1 MQLLT
6 KILQL
11 LLIMLT
17 VKGMKGE
24 VVGGEEDGEGRE
36 GEKEEGEDGEG
47 VGERKGEMKGEWNLL
62 VS

>member
-36 GEKEEGEDGEG
+36 GEKEEGE
-47 VGERKGEMKGEWNLL
+47 RW
-62 VS
+62 

>member
-17 VKGMKGE
+17 VQGMMGE

-36 GEKEEGEDGEG
+36 GEKEEGERWRGSG
-47 VGERKGEMKGEWNLL
+47 
-62 VS
+62 

>member
-17 VKGMKGE
+17 VKGVKSE
-24 VVGGEEDGEGRE
+24 VAGGEEDGEGRE
-36 GEKEEGEDGEG
+36 KREKGGEG
-47 VGERKGEMKGEWNLL
+47 VSERKGEM
-62 VS
+62 S